1 MIKSLLSWLCLCL
14 CLRPGHVNRSSAF
27 NYSLNRRRNSPQQMC
42 PRMRNI
48 NWIALRQRMV
58 CNGFKRIIKT
68 CGIGKHY
75 VFILSCNPLAFN
87 FCFVSCKITS
97 CALFSRFMPPPNV
110 GGYRPGA
117 GRGYPGRH
125 MRSFTRQVIF
135 SISLDDPTTLCL
147 SYYPVSKKKT
157 YKPKEKDSM

>member
-1 MIKSLLSWLCLCL
+1 MLVLAPGACQSIFSLQLFAKQKKEQ
-14 CLRPGHVNRSSAF
+14 SAIDVPSYAQHQLDCF
-27 NYSLNRRRNSPQQMC
+27 E
-42 PRMRNI
+42 
-48 NWIALRQRMV
+48 ARMV

-68 CGIGKHY
+68 CGTGKHY

-87 FCFVSCKITS
+87 FCFLSCKITS

-125 MRSFTRQVIF
+125 MRSFTR
-135 SISLDDPTTLCL
+135 
-147 SYYPVSKKKT
+147 
-157 YKPKEKDSM
+157 